1 MIDGLKLM
9 VTGEELQT
17 LLAQRME
24 QHERSAERWR
34 RELERRPEEQ
44 TDEQPVLPEHMCADE
59 AERHEWRVDVLGF
72 IRDHIDASEVYRLGR
87 GGSRLRRTPTGR
99 TRIGCMLSL
108 DTSDPRVV
116 ASIVIR

>member
-1 MIDGLKLM
+1 MIDGLKMM

-44 TDEQPVLPEHMCADE
+44 TDEQPVLPEHMCACE

-72 IRDHIDASEVYRLGR
+72 IRDHIDASEVYRLGEEDLAF
-87 GGSRLRRTPTGR
+87 GELLPEEPASDACFPLTLPTR
-99 TRIGCMLSL
+99 ES
-108 DTSDPRVV
+108 
-116 ASIVIR
+116 

>member
-44 TDEQPVLPEHMCADE
+44 TDEQPVLPEHMCAYE

-72 IRDHIDASEVYRLGR
+72 IRDHIDASEVYRLGEEDLAF
-87 GGSRLRRTPTGR
+87 GELLPEEPVSDACFPLTHPTR
-99 TRIGCMLSL
+99 ES
-108 DTSDPRVV
+108 
-116 ASIVIR
+116 

>member
-1 MIDGLKLM
+1 MINGLKLM

-44 TDEQPVLPEHMCADE
+44 TDEQPVLPEHMCACE

-72 IRDHIDASEVYRLGR
+72 IRDHIDASEVYRLGEEDLAF
-87 GGSRLRRTPTGR
+87 GELLPEEPASDACFPLTLPTR
-99 TRIGCMLSL
+99 ES
-108 DTSDPRVV
+108 
-116 ASIVIR
+116 

>member
-24 QHERSAERWR
+24 QHERCAERWR
-34 RELERRPEEQ
+34 RERERSPEEQ
-44 TDEQPVLPEHMCADE
+44 TDEQPVLPEHMCACE

-72 IRDHIDASEVYRLGR
+72 IRDHIDASEVYRLGEADLAF
-87 GGSRLRRTPTGR
+87 GELLPEEPAADGSFPLTHPTR
-99 TRIGCMLSL
+99 ES
-108 DTSDPRVV
+108 
-116 ASIVIR
+116 

>member
-1 MIDGLKLM
+1 MIDGLKMM

-34 RELERRPEEQ
+34 CELERRPEEQ
-44 TDEQPVLPEHMCADE
+44 TDEQPVLPEHMCAYE

-72 IRDHIDASEVYRLGR
+72 IRDHIDASEVYRLGEEDLAF
-87 GGSRLRRTPTGR
+87 GELLPEEPASDACFPLTLPTR
-99 TRIGCMLSL
+99 ES
-108 DTSDPRVV
+108 
-116 ASIVIR
+116 